1 MISRASETRS
11 SASRPALCRE
21 EGFPKTSKPFIT
33 AALASS
39 QGFVVA
45 ALSRYI
51 NYHKSFHVL
60 SQLFLL

>member
-1 MISRASETRS
+1 MS
-11 SASRPALCRE
+11 